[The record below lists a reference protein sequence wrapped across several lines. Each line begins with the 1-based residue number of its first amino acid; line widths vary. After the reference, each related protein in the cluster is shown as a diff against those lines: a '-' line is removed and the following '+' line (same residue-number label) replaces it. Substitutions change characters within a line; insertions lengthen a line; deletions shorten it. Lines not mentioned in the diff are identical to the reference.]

1 MEFEWDENKNLIN
14 IEKHSIDF
22 SDIIS
27 AFDLPIVI
35 KEDSRKNYG
44 EQRFIALGQV
54 QDIIFVIVFTIR
66 KNRTRI
72 ISARKAN
79 KTEREIYYEQS

>member
-79 KTEREIYYEQS
+79 KTEREMYYEQS